1 MGGIFG
7 TIGKSSCIKDL
18 FYGTDYNSHLG
29 TKRGGLATYSEKGF
43 VRSIHNLESTYFR
56 TKFEPDLE
64 KFVGNSGIG
73 VISDTDSQPII
84 VNSHLG
90 RFALVTVA
98 KVANMKEIEAGLLRR
113 MHHFAEFSGGD
124 TNQTELI
131 AMLITEGKDFV
142 DGIERVYNHVKGS
155 CTMLLLTEDGIIVAR
170 DKYGRLPLVLGKKEN
185 AMAVSGESVAFP
197 NLGYETV
204 YNVGPG
210 EIVKLTADGYEQ
222 LRKPEKKMQ
231 VCSFMWIYYG
241 YPPSTYENINVDDFR
256 VKSGILMS
264 KDEDVKP
271 DFVGAIPDS
280 GIGHA
285 IGYSEGLN
293 VPYRRA
299 IVKYT
304 PTWPRSFTP
313 TNQTMRELVASMKLV
328 PNKHLLNGKK
338 AMLCDDSIVRGTQL
352 RDNVKVLFDYGAKE
366 IHMRISCPP
375 LLYGCPFIN
384 FSASKSVL
392 ELITRRIVQE
402 EEGDMN
408 AHIDEYITPGTER
421 YNKMVDIIC
430 KRLGMTSLKFNTLEN
445 VIEAIGLPK
454 ECVCTHCF
462 DGSSYGHE

>member
-7 TIGKSSCIKDL
+7 TIGKTSCIKDL

-64 KFVGNSGIG
+64 KFIGNSGIG

-170 DKYGRLPLVLGKKEN
+170 DKYGRLPLVIGKKED
-185 AMAVSGESVAFP
+185 AMAVTGESVAFP

-210 EIVKLTADGYEQ
+210 EILKLTADGFEQ

-241 YPPSTYENINVDDFR
+241 YAPSTYENINVDDFR

-271 DFVGAIPDS
+271 DLVGAIPDS

-285 IGYSEGLN
+285 IGYSEGLQ

-299 IVKYT
+299 IIKYT

-313 TNQTMRELVASMKLV
+313 TNQKMRELVASMKLV
-328 PNKHLLNGKK
+328 PNKHLLEGKR

>member
-29 TKRGGLATYSEKGF
+29 TKRGGLATYSDKGF

-170 DKYGRLPLVLGKKEN
+170 DKYGRLPLVIGKKED
-185 AMAVSGESVAFP
+185 AMAVTGESVAFP

-264 KDEDVKP
+264 KDEDAKP

-285 IGYSEGLN
+285 IGYSEGLK

-338 AMLCDDSIVRGTQL
+338 AMFCDDSIVRGTQL